1 MIAKMKE
8 TKDYDFH
15 SEVNMVLKYGVYG
28 KSFSVEFENDKG
40 EKYIRHHIKNFTMV
54 IVNSEKVVDLIMKKK
69 CIVID
74 KDIIESTELKMLDT
88 ETYNYAF

>member
-1 MIAKMKE
+1 
-8 TKDYDFH
+8 
-15 SEVNMVLKYGVYG
+15 
-28 KSFSVEFENDKG
+28 
-40 EKYIRHHIKNFTMV
+40 
-54 IVNSEKVVDLIMKKK
+54 MKKK